1 MTPTAVGLQP
11 LVEMRGVAKSYGSGA
26 ESLTVLHGV
35 DLLVEEGEYVGLVG
49 ASGSGKTTLMNLIGC
64 LDRPSHG
71 SYRLAGE
78 DVSHWNDDR
87 LSAVRN
93 RSIGFV
99 FQSFHLVPELTV
111 LENIEVPMF
120 YARKPRRERRG
131 MARTLAESVGLG
143 HRGEHVPSK
152 LSGGECQR
160 VAVARALANDPRL
173 LLADEPTGNL
183 DSTTGEEILR
193 LFEDLHRRGR
203 TIVMVTHNPEIAARL
218 PRIVEL
224 RDGRVLADRRAATGR
239 SQRS

>member
-1 MTPTAVGLQP
+1 MTPAAVGLQP

-26 ESLTVLHGV
+26 EALTVLHGV
-35 DLLVEEGEYVGLVG
+35 DLRVEEGEYVGLVG

-64 LDRPSHG
+64 LDRPSQG

-99 FQSFHLVPELTV
+99 FQSFQLVPELTV
-111 LENIEVPMF
+111 LENIEVPLF

-131 MARTLAESVGLG
+131 MARALAESVGLG

-183 DSTTGEEILR
+183 DSNTGEEILR

-224 RDGRVLADRRAATGR
+224 RDGRVLADRRAAPVR
-239 SQRS
+239 SQWS